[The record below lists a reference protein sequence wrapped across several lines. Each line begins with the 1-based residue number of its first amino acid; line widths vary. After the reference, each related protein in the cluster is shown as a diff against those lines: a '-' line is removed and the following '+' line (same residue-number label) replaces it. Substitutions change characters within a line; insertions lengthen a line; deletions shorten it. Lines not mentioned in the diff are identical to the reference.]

1 MNRYLPRTGAW
12 RLRRTA
18 LVVGSDAG
26 AAAAALELQGAFEVI
41 VLESADDAHPPALP
55 PGASPRAGLR
65 GAGGAD
71 ALRLDQALRELG
83 IDLDREFVQLA
94 QELPAATR
102 HQRRWSPD
110 TWRLFELCRQMS
122 LDPQVTPKMPDARC
136 LLEEAVSR
144 GARRVRAA
152 RVLRVTIDGGRA
164 TGVVALQGARPS
176 LLPASLVILAA
187 GGLLTPS
194 ILRRSGIEC
203 GPARFAE
210 PVLQLSALRPGR
222 DREIPTP
229 FMVLREGFGL
239 GPCLEPRSLCLRILL
254 ADTPRAPDQNPPAQ
268 DRARRQVAVELGTEI
283 FRRFGVPREDL
294 RLEELAAGQPGGA
307 LPLTA
312 REAHSLHPAAL
323 PENLYVADATLLP
336 SALGAPHL
344 LTILA
349 LARRVARAA
358 GERARELRVS

>member
-1 MNRYLPRTGAW
+1 MNRYLPHSGAW

-26 AAAAALELQGAFEVI
+26 AAAAALELQGAFQVI
-41 VLESADDAHPPALP
+41 VLESGGEAQPPGLP
-55 PGASPRAGLR
+55 PGASLRAGLR
-65 GAGGAD
+65 GAEGAD
-71 ALRLDQALRELG
+71 ALRLDQALRGLG
-83 IDLDREFVQLA
+83 IDLDREFAELA

-102 HQRRWSPD
+102 HQRRWAPD

-122 LDPQVTPKMPDARC
+122 LDPQVSPKMPDARC
-136 LLEEAVSR
+136 LLEEAVRR
-144 GARRVRAA
+144 GARRVRGA
-152 RVLRVTIDGGRA
+152 RVQRVTIDGGRA

-176 LLPASLVILAA
+176 LLPDSLLILAA

-194 ILRRSGIEC
+194 ILRHSGIDC
-203 GPARFAE
+203 GPARFAD
-210 PVLQLSALRPGR
+210 PVLQLSARRSGR

-229 FMVLREGFGL
+229 FMVRREGFGL
-239 GPCLEPRSLCLRILL
+239 GPCLEPRSLCLRLLL
-254 ADTPRAPDQNPPAQ
+254 ADTPRSPGQNPPAQ
-268 DRARRQVAVELGTEI
+268 DQARRQEAVELSTEI
-283 FRRFGVPREDL
+283 FRRFGIRREDL
-294 RLEELAAGQPGGA
+294 RLDEAAAGQPGGA
-307 LPLTA
+307 LPLTT

-349 LARRVARAA
+349 LARCVARAA
-358 GERARELRVS
+358 GERARELRAS